1 MQHDTVSHSSLAY
14 AKSLDIKDPLKKFRN
29 YFHFPKHTDGSDIIY
44 FCGNSL
50 GLQPK
55 NYLNH
60 INEVL
65 EAWKTKGVEGHFE
78 GENAWIPYL
87 DHIVPPMA
95 EIVGAL
101 PSEVTV
107 MNGLTVNL
115 HLMMVSFYQP
125 TKNRNKILMD
135 YSPFPSDQ
143 YTVQSQVRFHGFD
156 SEESVIELEPNNGEE
171 VSWSQIEK
179 VLKEQGESIEL
190 ILIGGINYYT
200 GQLYNIQKITE
211 LGHKYGCKV
220 GFDLA
225 HAAGNVDLSLHN
237 DGPDF
242 AVWCTY
248 KYMNSGP
255 GNLSGCFVHERHRF
269 NPDLPR
275 FAGWWGNDQETRFLM
290 EKNFVPQNGAE
301 GWVISNPP
309 ILSLAGIRASMDIFN
324 EAGFSN
330 LLEKSR
336 KLTGYLEELILS
348 KKNDKINIITPS
360 NPSNR
365 GCQLSLQVKN
375 ADHSLFDR
383 LRENGVIGDWRE
395 PDVIRVA
402 PVPLYNTF
410 EEVFRFAEILDHCIH
425 H

>member
-1 MQHDTVSHSSLAY
+1 
-14 AKSLDIKDPLKKFRN
+14 
-29 YFHFPKHTDGSDIIY
+29 
-44 FCGNSL
+44 
-50 GLQPK
+50 
-55 NYLNH
+55 
-60 INEVL
+60 
-65 EAWKTKGVEGHFE
+65 
-78 GENAWIPYL
+78 
-87 DHIVPPMA
+87 
-95 EIVGAL
+95 
-101 PSEVTV
+101 
-107 MNGLTVNL
+107 
-115 HLMMVSFYQP
+115 MMVSFYQP

-143 YTVQSQVRFHGFD
+143 YTVQSQVRYHGLD
-156 SEESVIELEPNNGEE
+156 PEETVIQLEPNNGEE
-171 VSWSQIEK
+171 VSLSQIEK
-179 VLKEQGESIEL
+179 VLNKQGESIEL

-225 HAAGNVDLSLHN
+225 HAAGNVELNLHN

-255 GNLSGCFVHERHRF
+255 GNLAGCFVHERHSF

-275 FAGWWGNDQETRFLM
+275 FAGWWGNDQKTRFLM
-290 EKNFVPQNGAE
+290 EKNFVPQDGAE

-309 ILSLAGIRASMDIFN
+309 ILSLAGIRASMDIFK

-336 KLTGYLEELILS
+336 KLTSYLEELILS
-348 KKNDKINIITPS
+348 KKNEKINIITPS
-360 NPSNR
+360 DPTKR

-410 EEVFRFAEILDHCIH
+410 EEVFRFAEILDHCIYH
-425 H
+425 

>member
-1 MQHDTVSHSSLAY
+1 MDNKTSLQSNLPY
-14 AKSLDIKDPLKKFRN
+14 AKKLDSEDPLNGFRN
-29 YFHFPKHTDGSDIIY
+29 HFHIPKHSDGTDIIY

-55 NYLNH
+55 SYNHH

-65 EAWKTKGVEGHFE
+65 NSWKTKGVEGHFE

-87 DHIVPPMA
+87 NSLVPNMA
-95 EIVGAL
+95 KIVGAL
-101 PSEVTV
+101 PHEVTV

-125 TKNRNKILMD
+125 TKNRYKVLMD
-135 YSPFPSDQ
+135 YSPFPSDR
-143 YTVQSQVRFHGFD
+143 YAVKSQVNFHGFNPD
-156 SEESVIELEPNNGEE
+156 ESIIELEPDQNET
-171 VSWSQIEK
+171 VSVNMIEK
-179 VLKEQGESIEL
+179 VLSEQGDSIDL

-200 GQLYNIQKITE
+200 GQLYDIEKITA

-225 HAAGNVDLSLHN
+225 HAAGNVGLNLHE

-248 KYMNSGP
+248 KYLNSGP
-255 GNLSGCFVHERHRF
+255 GNLSGCFVHDRHRF
-269 NPDLPR
+269 NPQLPR
-275 FAGWWGNDQETRFLM
+275 LAGWWGNDPGSRFLM
-290 EKNFVPQNGAE
+290 EKDFIPNVGAE
-301 GWVISNPP
+301 GWVLSNPP
-309 ILSLAGIRASMDIFN
+309 VLALAGIRASMDIFA
-324 EAGFSN
+324 EAGFKN
-330 LLEKSR
+330 LLNKSK
-336 KLTGYLEELILS
+336 KLTGYLEEMILS
-348 KKNDKINIITPS
+348 KNNDKINIITPK
-360 NPSNR
+360 NPSER

-375 ADHSLFDR
+375 SDHSLFDR

-410 EEVFRFAEILDHCIH
+410 EEVFRFAEILDYCVHN
-425 H
+425 

>member
-1 MQHDTVSHSSLAY
+1 MNTKNANITY
-14 AKSLDIKDPLKKFRN
+14 ARSLDDQDPLHRFRE
-29 YFHFPKHTDGSDIIY
+29 YFHFPRHHDGTDIIY

-55 NYLNH
+55 SYTRH
-60 INEVL
+60 IDEVIQS
-65 EAWKTKGVEGHFE
+65 WKTRGVEGHFE

-87 DHIVPPMA
+87 KHIVPHMA
-95 EIVGAL
+95 DIVGARTH
-101 PSEVTV
+101 EVTV

-125 TKNRNKILMD
+125 NTKRNKILMD
-135 YSPFPSDQ
+135 YSPFPSDR
-143 YTVQSQVRFHGFD
+143 YVVKSQVKFHGYD
-156 SEESVIELEPNNGEE
+156 PDETIIELKPDVGET
-171 VSWSQIEK
+171 VSMKQIEK
-179 VLKEQGESIEL
+179 ILKEQGDSIEL

-200 GQLYNIQKITE
+200 GQLYDVRKITE

-225 HAAGNVDLSLHN
+225 HAAGNAPLNLHD

-269 NPDLPR
+269 NPSLPR
-275 FAGWWGNDQETRFLM
+275 FAGWWGNDPNTRFLM
-290 EKNFVPQNGAE
+290 EKDFVPHDGAE
-301 GWVISNPP
+301 GWVMSNPP
-309 ILSLAGIRASMDIFN
+309 IIALAGIRASMDIFA
-324 EAGFSN
+324 EAGFNN
-330 LLEKSR
+330 LLDKSR
-336 KLTGYLEELILS
+336 KLTGYLEELLEAKRN
-348 KKNDKINIITPS
+348 KKIKIITPN
-360 NPSNR
+360 NPKER
-365 GCQLSLQVKN
+365 GCQLSLQVDD

-383 LRENGVIGDWRE
+383 LRACGVIGDWRE

-410 EEVFRFAEILDHCIH
+410 EEVFRFAEILVHCIE
-425 H
+425 